1 MVGDRSVRVVRA
13 DDTVL
18 PPDLAGSVEEYR
30 SRGETAV
37 SVVVDDRPVGVVAVS
52 APLRP
57 EAAEALARLRDFGMR
72 TAILSGDRQEAV
84 ATVAGAL
91 DIDTALGGLD
101 PEQKLD
107 ALRDLRAGGSRV
119 VMVGDG
125 VNDAPALAAADV
137 GCAIGSGSEAALTTS
152 DLALVGNDLHGVP
165 TAIGVASATYAVVL
179 ENFGWAMGYNV
190 SALPLAAAGLLD
202 PLVAA
207 VAMGLS
213 SLVVVANSLR
223 LTRVGRGGSETVR
236 PSRLAHGRRALAL
249 AVVVPVVLFG
259 AATVGAQLVSP
270 AKGQSLLPTLPS
282 IVSVSLPGGG
292 QAQAYLTPGSP
303 GPNEFH
309 LVLPASTS
317 APSVIASHDGGTPRA
332 LRQFM
337 LSPDHFID
345 FVVVAPG
352 TWHFK
357 VALDIHHRPFTFGVT
372 RTVSG

>member
-1 MVGDRSVRVVRA
+1 VVRA
-13 DDTVL
+13 DDVVL
-18 PPDLAGSVEEYR
+18 PPDLETAVVEYR

-37 SVVVDDRPVGVVAVS
+37 AVVVEDQPVGVVAVS

-57 EAAEALARLRDFGMR
+57 EAESAIARLRDFGMR

-84 ATVAGAL
+84 ATVARAL
-91 DIDTALGGLD
+91 AIDTAHGGLD
-101 PEQKLD
+101 PEQKLR
-107 ALRDLRAGGSRV
+107 ALRDLRASGSSV

-152 DLALVGNDLHGVP
+152 DVALVGNDLHGVP
-165 TAIGVASATYAVVL
+165 TAIGVASATYAIVL

-223 LTRVGRGGSETVR
+223 LTRVGRGGHETVR
-236 PSRLAHGRRALAL
+236 LSRLARGRRALAL
-249 AVVVPVVLFG
+249 AVVVPIVLFG
-259 AATVGAQLVSP
+259 AVTVGAELVSP
-270 AKGQSLLPTLPS
+270 ARGQSLLPTLPT

-292 QAQAYLTPGSP
+292 QAQVYLTPGSS
-303 GPNEFH
+303 GPNELH
-309 LVLPASTS
+309 LVLPAGAST
-317 APSVIASHDGGTPRA
+317 PSVSASHDGGTPRV
-332 LRQFM
+332 LRQFT
-337 LSPDHFID
+337 LSPGHFID
-345 FVVVAPG
+345 FVVLAPG
-352 TWHFK
+352 TWRFS
-357 VALDIHHRPFTFGVT
+357 VAVDIHHRPVPFVVT